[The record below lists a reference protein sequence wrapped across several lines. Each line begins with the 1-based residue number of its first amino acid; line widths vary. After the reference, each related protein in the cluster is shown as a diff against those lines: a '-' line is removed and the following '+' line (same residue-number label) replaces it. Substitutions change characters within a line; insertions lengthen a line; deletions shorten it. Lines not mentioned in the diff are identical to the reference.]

1 MGNDADA
8 HDPFAPRRLVV
19 VGAAGGIGRWLGD
32 HVLGAADWGHV
43 TLIDSAEH
51 IRTIEHRYGT
61 GTTGRVCAARV
72 VTEPDGAVHFGGDAG
87 SEAASD
93 DVEAR
98 LRLPGTLV
106 CIAVP
111 LDTLPVVAGW
121 LLPRL
126 ADDAVVVDLSHDR
139 VRAAEALARA
149 RTSFGVHCLFG
160 ATAESAEGQIFAV
173 CPSPTS
179 PTAHE
184 WLAAQIET
192 AGGTVNLLTAER
204 HDEIMRIVQTAAHH
218 ALLAFA
224 GVVGG
229 SGLDL
234 ENDLWANRTPVFE
247 LMLALAGR
255 VLAPGQEAT
264 TASIQQADR
273 DGLIAA
279 RFLEASAR
287 VATMSAN
294 DVRANDQRSNDQRSN
309 DQRVNDQR
317 AHGRAGL
324 MVESLRAPFPGALFT
339 KIQQAGT
346 LATSAVQSARA
357 RVSHHRGTAELIG
370 VRSLVAGDR
379 LHVGRIEK
387 VTATS
392 FTMRDL
398 LVGEQGRAA
407 LLSDEHAIDN
417 ARKLGVGGKARAIE
431 FRMGRVQ
438 ILSPLELD
446 AVLDE
451 WLASVSRGCK
461 FLIPDSISGASAV
474 RVVES
479 VPGVQRADL
488 VSEEVR
494 LGQRECV
501 AKFWTRADR
510 NLAAVERDVQRRIDD
525 VFVWPD
531 GAVLPIALGGPAAP
545 GPDRTIAFLAPAGTF
560 SDTAARQLARLIND
574 PGAARSELV
583 DFAAIVAAIEAGTVP
598 LGVVPITNSSS
609 GLVDLAAAVL
619 GASSIGEPG
628 GIESGGVVDV
638 PVRFDAYVAHGTDL
652 VSGGTVFSHP
662 QGFRQCSAFI
672 EAHQLV
678 AVACTSTAEAC
689 ARVRETGAGV
699 ALAASGLGDEFGVAL
714 ARASVGN
721 LAGALTRFLVLGR
734 PGAFAPP
741 ARRDAT
747 LRSVW
752 IIGPDGEL
760 PDAAESPHF
769 DEVLRG
775 PSGATLVVSS
785 SPNRVPPGPGRR
797 FLGTIPWSPR
807 TPVVVV

>member
-8 HDPFAPRRLVV
+8 HDLFASRRLVV
-19 VGAAGGIGRWLGD
+19 IGAAGGIGRWMGE
-32 HVLGAADWGHV
+32 HVLAGAGWAHV

-51 IRTIEHRYGT
+51 IRTIEHAYGT
-61 GTTGRVCAARV
+61 GTTGGVCAARV
-72 VTEPDGAVHFGGDAG
+72 VVVADGTVHFSGELD
-87 SEAASD
+87 SD
-93 DVEAR
+93 DIEAR

-106 CIAVP
+106 CLAVP
-111 LDTLPVVAGW
+111 LDTLPEVVDW
-121 LLPRL
+121 LLPLL
-126 ADDAVVVDLSHDR
+126 AADAVVVDLSHDR
-139 VRAAEALARA
+139 VRAARALAGA
-149 RTSFGVHCLFG
+149 PTSFGVHCLFG
-160 ATAESAEGQIFAV
+160 ATSESAEGQIFAV
-173 CPSPTS
+173 CPSVAS

-184 WLAAQIET
+184 WLAARIEA
-192 AGGTVNLLTAER
+192 AGGTVNLLTDER

-264 TASIQQADR
+264 TTSIQQGDR

-287 VATMSAN
+287 VSTMSA
-294 DVRANDQRSNDQRSN
+294 DEPHADDRAAL
-309 DQRVNDQR
+309 V
-317 AHGRAGL
+317 
-324 MVESLRAPFPGALFT
+324 VESLRAPFPGGLFT

-370 VRSLVAGDR
+370 VRSIVAGDR

-398 LVGEQGRAA
+398 LVGERGRAA
-407 LLSDEHAIDN
+407 LLSDEHAIAN

-438 ILSPLELD
+438 ILSPLDLD
-446 AVLDE
+446 VVLDE

-479 VPGVQRADL
+479 VPGVQRAEL

-501 AKFWTRADR
+501 AKFWTRVDR
-510 NLAAVERDVQRRIDD
+510 NLAVVERAVQRRIDD

-531 GAVLPIALGGPAAP
+531 GAVLPVAPGGPAAP

-574 PGAARSELV
+574 PGAARSEFV

-652 VSGGTVFSHP
+652 VSGGSVFSHP

-678 AVACTSTAEAC
+678 EIACTSTAEAC

-741 ARRDAT
+741 PRRDAT

-785 SPNRVPPGPGRR
+785 APDRVPPGPGRR

>member
-1 MGNDADA
+1 MGE
-8 HDPFAPRRLVV
+8 
-19 VGAAGGIGRWLGD
+19 
-32 HVLGAADWGHV
+32 HVLAGADWDHV

-51 IRTIEHRYGT
+51 IRTIEHPYGT
-61 GTTGRVCAARV
+61 DSSGRVCAARV
-72 VTEPDGAVHFGGDAG
+72 VTGPDRDVQFSGDTR
-87 SEAASD
+87 SD
-93 DVEAR
+93 HIDAR
-98 LRLPGTLV
+98 LRMADTLV

-111 LDTLPVVAGW
+111 LDTLTEVAGW

-126 ADDAVVVDLSHDR
+126 AADAVVVDLSHDR
-139 VRAAEALARA
+139 VRAVEALTSA

-179 PTAHE
+179 PMAHE
-184 WLAAQIET
+184 WLAARIEA
-192 AGGTVNLLTAER
+192 AGGTVNLLAAER

-264 TASIQQADR
+264 TTSIQQADH
-273 DGLIAA
+273 DGVIAA
-279 RFLEASAR
+279 RFLEASAQ
-287 VATMSAN
+287 VAAMSE
-294 DVRANDQRSNDQRSN
+294 DDMRAD
-309 DQRVNDQR
+309 DQR
-317 AHGRAGL
+317 ADDRAGL
-324 MVESLRAPFPGALFT
+324 VVESLRAPFPGALFT

-357 RVSHHRGTAELIG
+357 LVSHHRGTAKLIG

-398 LVGEQGRAA
+398 LVGERGRAA
-407 LLSDEHAIDN
+407 LLSDDHAVAN
-417 ARKLGVGGKARAIE
+417 ARKIGVGGKARAIE

-446 AVLDE
+446 GVLDE

-479 VPGVQRADL
+479 VAGVQRAEL

-494 LGQRECV
+494 VGQRECV
-501 AKFWTRADR
+501 AKFWTRVDR
-510 NLAAVERDVQRRIDD
+510 NLAAIERDVQGRIDE

-531 GAVLPIALGGPAAP
+531 GAVLPIAPDGPAAP
-545 GPDRTIAFLAPAGTF
+545 GAHRTIAFLAPAGTF

-574 PGAARSELV
+574 PGAARSEFV
-583 DFAAIVAAIEAGTVP
+583 DFAAIVTAIETGEVP

-638 PVRFDAYVAHGTDL
+638 PVRFDAYVAHGTEL

-672 EAHQLV
+672 EANQLV
-678 AVACTSTAEAC
+678 EVACTSTAEAC
-689 ARVRETGAGV
+689 ARVRETGVGV

-741 ARRDAT
+741 PRRDAT

-785 SPNRVPPGPGRR
+785 APDRVPPGRGRR

>member
-1 MGNDADA
+1 MRNDADL
-8 HDPFAPRRLVV
+8 HDPFAPRRLIV
-19 VGAAGGIGRWLGD
+19 VGAAGGIGRWMGE
-32 HVLGAADWGHV
+32 HVLASAEWDHV

-51 IRTIEHRYGT
+51 IRTIEHTYDLASS
-61 GTTGRVCAARV
+61 GRVCAARV
-72 VTEPDGAVHFGGDAG
+72 LTGPDGDVQFSGDSG
-87 SEAASD
+87 PH

-111 LDTLPVVAGW
+111 LDTLPEVAGW

-126 ADDAVVVDLSHDR
+126 AADAVVVDLSHDR
-139 VRAAEALARA
+139 VRAVEALAGA

-160 ATAESAEGQIFAV
+160 GTAESAEGQIFAV

-184 WLAAQIET
+184 WLAARIEA
-192 AGGTVNLLTAER
+192 AGGTVNLLAAER

-264 TASIQQADR
+264 TTSIQQADH
-273 DGLIAA
+273 DGVIAA
-279 RFLEASAR
+279 RFLEASAQ
-287 VATMSAN
+287 VAAMSE
-294 DVRANDQRSNDQRSN
+294 DDMRADDMRAD
-309 DQRVNDQR
+309 DQR
-317 AHGRAGL
+317 ADDRAGL
-324 MVESLRAPFPGALFT
+324 VVESLRAPFPGALFT

-357 RVSHHRGTAELIG
+357 LVSHHRGTAKLIG

-398 LVGEQGRAA
+398 LVGERGRAA
-407 LLSDEHAIDN
+407 LLSDDHAVAN
-417 ARKLGVGGKARAIE
+417 ARKIGVGGKARAIE

-446 AVLDE
+446 GVLDE

-479 VPGVQRADL
+479 VAGVQRAEL

-501 AKFWTRADR
+501 AKFWTRVDR
-510 NLAAVERDVQRRIDD
+510 NLAAIERDVQGRIDE

-531 GAVLPIALGGPAAP
+531 GAVLPIAPDGPAAP
-545 GPDRTIAFLAPAGTF
+545 GAHRTIAFLAPAGTF

-574 PGAARSELV
+574 PGAARSEFV
-583 DFAAIVAAIEAGTVP
+583 DFAAIVTAIETGEVP

-638 PVRFDAYVAHGTDL
+638 PVRFDAYVAHGTEL
-652 VSGGTVFSHP
+652 VSGGIVFSHP

-672 EAHQLV
+672 EANQLV
-678 AVACTSTAEAC
+678 EVACTSTAEAC
-689 ARVRETGAGV
+689 ARVRETGMGV

-741 ARRDAT
+741 PRRDAT

-785 SPNRVPPGPGRR
+785 APDRVPPGPGRR